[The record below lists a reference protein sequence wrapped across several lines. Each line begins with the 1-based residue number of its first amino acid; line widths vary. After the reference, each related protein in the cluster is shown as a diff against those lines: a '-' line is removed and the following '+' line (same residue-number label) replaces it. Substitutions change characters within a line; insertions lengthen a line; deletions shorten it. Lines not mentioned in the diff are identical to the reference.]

1 MLYFILL
8 YVFLHQFHSSRTTM
22 FLSVICNCIYFCFQ
36 LPAPFDL
43 EVALEKFPVSYTE
56 SMNTVLIQE
65 MERYNKLLAAMYSDL
80 EALMKAIKGFTIMS
94 PALEAISSS
103 LVIGKVPESW
113 TKVSYPSLKP
123 LASYVADFL
132 ERIKFLEVRKH
143 VSISVTFSHLVNTV
157 LTTAASREQMTILK

>member
-1 MLYFILL
+1 MCFY
-8 YVFLHQFHSSRTTM
+8 
-22 FLSVICNCIYFCFQ
+22 FQ

-43 EVALEKFPVSYTE
+43 EVVIEKFPVSYTE

-65 MERYNKLLAAMYSDL
+65 MGRFNKLLATMYSDL
-80 EALMKAIKGFTIMS
+80 EALMKAIKGFAVMS

-103 LVIGKVPESW
+103 LMIGKVPESW

-132 ERIKFLEVRKH
+132 ERIKFLEVRNYMS
-143 VSISVTFSHLVNTV
+143 VSVTFTHSV
-157 LTTAASREQMTILK
+157 LTVFGVRYLLKCSLPYPNLVGY

>member
-1 MLYFILL
+1 
-8 YVFLHQFHSSRTTM
+8 
-22 FLSVICNCIYFCFQ
+22 
-36 LPAPFDL
+36 
-43 EVALEKFPVSYTE
+43 
-56 SMNTVLIQE
+56 MNTVLIQE